1 MGTGRGSDSSMHK
14 AVLLPVSVLGG
25 QKDLRIVIESVQVM
39 LQERD

>member
-1 MGTGRGSDSSMHK
+1 MHK